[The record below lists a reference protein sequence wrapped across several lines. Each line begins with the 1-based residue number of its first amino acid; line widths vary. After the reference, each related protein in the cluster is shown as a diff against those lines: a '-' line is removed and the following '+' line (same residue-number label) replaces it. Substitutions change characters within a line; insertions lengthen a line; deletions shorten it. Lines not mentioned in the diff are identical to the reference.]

1 MAQNYRKRSAQA
13 LLQDVLEMED
23 DDADSR
29 EDENHDDSDDLENLE
44 EILSDNED
52 LSVNS
57 SGSESGNDNENES
70 ETENDDNVWRQVR
83 DTDFTLDTVE
93 FSVRKTGV
101 QIPAANI
108 PNTVIGM
115 FQLYFTEELIQNFV
129 DETNRYA
136 STKIAALGALK
147 PRSIWKKWSDVTMVE
162 MKCYIGVIL
171 KMSITS
177 ACKM

>member
-13 LLQDVLEMED
+13 LLQDVLEMEV

-29 EDENHDDSDDLENLE
+29 EDENDDDSDDLENLE

-57 SGSESGNDNENES
+57 SGSESGDDNENES

-115 FQLYFTEELIQNFV
+115 FQLYFTEELSQNFV
-129 DETNRYA
+129 DETNRQVCKYKDSSSWSTQA
-136 STKIAALGALK
+136 SFHTEEVVR
-147 PRSIWKKWSDVTMVE
+147 RSNGRDEVE
-162 MKCYIGVIL
+162 
-171 KMSITS
+171 SF
-177 ACKM
+177 